1 MNPTILPPGANL
13 IETVISYLIG
23 RGALLLPDRDYSSSL
38 VIFPGKRPS
47 HFLRDALAKKIGT
60 SFIPPVTFSIDA
72 FIDFIYEKFGL
83 LKNLETIDAVALLYE
98 IHQSA
103 PKHLGGT
110 QFLTPDSFFPL
121 GMKIYHD
128 IEEMTIE
135 GVSSQRLQGMEAVL
149 SDGIPRY
156 TEERLQSLSYFYKA
170 FYERA
175 TSLGFSTR
183 SQRYQVASQ
192 QVDQSKLEQYDRI
205 IFAGFFALTYTEKII
220 FKKLLSCENTCFLF
234 QPGVGLAENLILLG
248 IVAEEPKPATKPTS
262 APRVHFYSSS
272 DTHGQ
277 VLALGALIN
286 QYPLDKESVIM
297 LPTPDTLFPLI
308 RQGLSDMDEDSYNV
322 SMGYPLSRTPVFGFL
337 NNLMGLITSMDG
349 DRVYIPD
356 YLKFVLHPYTKN
368 IFFQRNS
375 EITRILFH
383 TLEDELQ
390 RQKAKTFTTLEEIE
404 ESKTLFV
411 NVEKKV
417 NEQEATKERL
427 KAHLTE
433 IHRITIGKFL
443 SFENV
448 AEFATRCIDLL
459 VFLFHQSPAK
469 RHPLFHP
476 FSESLITAL
485 SILPRSLMKG
495 VAFSDRATYF
505 VFLRK
510 YIATCHTP
518 FSGTPIRGLQVLGSL
533 ETRNLT
539 FKNVFVL
546 DANEE
551 ILPETKKEESLIPFR
566 AREILGL
573 PTYIDKDKRTA
584 YHFDTLIHHAT
595 DVHLFFIENDKKERS
610 RFVEKL
616 LWERQKKDLT
626 HDARRDIKPIS
637 YRVNLGNEGPAPID
651 KTSAVA
657 LFLKDF
663 TFSATALDSYLK
675 CPLKFYYKSVLG
687 LKPKQDVSGDIE
699 RSDLGSFVHA
709 VLRDYFLEKKGRKL
723 LEADMDR
730 AQMDALVDD
739 LFTKQYGGDSS
750 SGALYI
756 LKRQV
761 KRHLG
766 EFLTEYCLPLVNENR
781 VTVLSCEEA
790 IDVRVNGFRLK
801 GRIDKVERRND
812 KMFIVDYKTGATP
825 AYVAID
831 LKKLSISERGSWQK
845 AIGSLQLPFYIL
857 LYSEK
862 TKTRIADMEALFLF
876 LGRFKMGKE
885 IEQPLWNGADP
896 DAVYAPLKTVILKL
910 LAEITDPAVSFRPT
924 EDQKGT
930 CPGCDY
936 KTICGTQWR
945 G

>member
-1 MNPTILPPGANL
+1 MSPLILPPGTNL
-13 IETVISYLIG
+13 IETVISYLTG
-23 RGALLLPDRDYSSSL
+23 KDRDYASSL

-47 HFLRDALAKKIGT
+47 HFLRAGMAKKIGG

-110 QFLTPDSFFPL
+110 GFLTPDRFFPL
-121 GMKIYHD
+121 GMKIYQD

-135 GVSSQRLQGMEAVL
+135 GVSSQRLEGMEAVL
-149 SDGIPRY
+149 SDGIPKY
-156 TEERLQSLSYFYKA
+156 TEERLQSLTYFYKA

-183 SQRYQVASQ
+183 SQRYQVAAQ
-192 QVDQSKLEQYDRI
+192 KVDQSGLDEYDRI

-220 FKKLLSCENTCFLF
+220 FKKLLSCDNTRFLF
-234 QPGVGLAENLILLG
+234 QQGVGLAENLILLG
-248 IVAEEPKPATKPTS
+248 IVAEAPKPATKATS
-262 APRVHFYSSS
+262 EPRVHFYSSP

-308 RQGLSDMDEDSYNV
+308 RQGLSNIDEDSYNV

-337 NNLMGLITSMDG
+337 NNLMALITSMDG

-383 TLEDELQ
+383 TLEDELL
-390 RQKAKTFTTLEEIE
+390 RQKAKTFTTIEEIE

-411 NVEKKV
+411 NVKKKI
-417 NEQEATKERL
+417 NEQAVTEERL
-427 KAHLTE
+427 RAHLTE
-433 IHRITIGKFL
+433 IHSITIGKLL

-448 AEFATRCIDLL
+448 AAFANGCIDLL

-485 SILPRSLMKG
+485 SILPRSLMKE
-495 VAFSDRATYF
+495 VAFSDRTSYF

-539 FKNVFVL
+539 FNNVFVL

-551 ILPETKKEESLIPFR
+551 ILPETKREESLIPFR

-573 PTYIDKDKRTA
+573 PTYVDKDKRTA
-584 YHFDTLIHHAT
+584 YHFDTLIHNAT

-616 LWERQKKDLT
+616 LWERQKRRNAACEDLT

-637 YRVNLGNEGPAPID
+637 YRVNLGNEGPVPID
-651 KTSAVA
+651 KTVAVA
-657 LFLKDF
+657 AFLKDF
-663 TFSATALDSYLK
+663 TFSATAIDSYLK
-675 CPLKFYYKSVLG
+675 CPLQFYYKSVLC

-709 VLRDYFLEKKGRKL
+709 VLRDYFLQKKARKL

-730 AQMDALVDD
+730 AQMDVLVDD

-750 SGALYI
+750 GALYL

-766 EFLTEYCLPLVNENR
+766 EFLEEYCLPLVNENS

-790 IDVRVNGFRLK
+790 IAVRVNGFRLK

-812 KMFIVDYKTGATP
+812 KIFIVDYKTGASP
-825 AYVAID
+825 AAMD
-831 LKKLSISERGSWQK
+831 LKKLSIEERGSWPK
-845 AIGSLQLPFYIL
+845 AIGSLQLPFYML

-862 TKTRIADMEALFLF
+862 TKTRIEDMEALFLF

-885 IEQPLWNGADP
+885 IEQPLLNGAY
-896 DAVYAPLKTVILKL
+896 AVYAPLKTVILKL
-910 LAEITDPAVSFRPT
+910 LAEITDVAVSFRPT